1 MSKKIV
7 SLILAISFCL
17 MAVVTAYAA
26 TPSIAVSNVEAERG
40 KEITVVVSL
49 ADNPGIV
56 AMKLLVKYDTNVLE
70 YQSSTISKDFSGIT
84 GATAVTTENNG
95 DIILNWIVL
104 STENKNC
111 TANGTFAEIKFK
123 VKDNAAKGD
132 SVISVTYDE
141 DDVYNVKEENISFA
155 TNNGKVTVKAP
166 CEHTNTELR
175 NKKDATCKEE
185 GYSGDTYCLDCNTTI
200 STGRQL
206 PKDAN
211 NHVGGTE
218 VKNEKK
224 ATCKE
229 EGYIGDTCCKGCGAV
244 ITKGK
249 SIAKDADNHTGNTEI
264 RNKQEANCVDK
275 GNTGDTYCKDC
286 NKLIKAGEVSD
297 PNKDNHKDLKV
308 INKKD
313 ATCKEEGY
321 TGDTHCEA
329 CGYTAQGEVIP
340 KTENHKFGAW
350 KVTKEP
356 TNTEEGEKERTCS
369 VCGKVETAKIA
380 KVSSDSDPIHVNVN
394 GNANKDEINPN
405 TGAEAVCGV
414 VVAAAVVS
422 GALWIASRKRH

>member
-1 MSKKIV
+1 MKKTFALLI
-7 SLILAISFCL
+7 SLMMILSLA
-17 MAVVTAYAA
+17 VTAFAA
-26 TPSIAVSNVEAERG
+26 ETKLEVETKSAKVG
-40 KEITVVVSL
+40 DEITVSVSTKNNSGIAYL
-49 ADNPGIV
+49 AFTVD
-56 AMKLLVKYDTNVLE
+56 YDTTKLQFTGYE
-70 YQSSTISKDFSGIT
+70 ESGMTSWVVNTNKVVFVWSDTADYT
-84 GATAVTTENNG
+84 GIGE
-95 DIILNWIVL
+95 ILKL
-104 STENKNC
+104 
-111 TANGTFAEIKFK
+111 KFK
-123 VKDNAAKGD
+123 VLDNAESGFAKIALTD
-132 SVISVTYDE
+132 ISAF
-141 DDVYNVKEENISFA
+141 DVNEAEVNCSFIS
-155 TNNGKVTVKAP
+155 GGVTVSGVCK
-166 CEHTNTELR
+166 HTNTELR

-206 PKDAN
+206 PKDTN

-218 VKNEKK
+218 VKNAKK

-229 EGYIGDTCCKGCGAV
+229 EGYTGDTCCKGCGAV
-244 ITKGK
+244 IAQGK

-297 PNKDNHKDLKV
+297 LNKDNHKDLKV

-380 KVSSDSDPIHVNVN
+380 KVSSNSDPIHVNVN

-414 VVAAAVVS
+414 VVTAAVVS